1 MTQPSFQG
9 RRERR
14 PGCKNFDLFRG
25 PLNSYHLAHR
35 LAELAGRGLSRSSLS
50 SPSLGL
56 PRPSRLLVVK

>member
-14 PGCKNFDLFRG
+14 LDSKNFDLFRG
-25 PLNSYHLAHR
+25 SLNSCHLAHR
-35 LAELAGRGLSRSSLS
+35 LAEVAGRGPSRSSRS
-50 SPSLGL
+50 SPSRGL